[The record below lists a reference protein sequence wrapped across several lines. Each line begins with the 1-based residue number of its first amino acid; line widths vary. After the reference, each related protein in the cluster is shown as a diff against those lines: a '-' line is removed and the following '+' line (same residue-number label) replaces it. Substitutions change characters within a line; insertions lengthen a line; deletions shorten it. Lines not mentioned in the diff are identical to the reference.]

1 LGWSCLIRTVHLC
14 KVYGN
19 GARALDNVSLQVNRG
34 EFVFVM
40 GKSGAGKS
48 TLFWVLSGQIRPTS
62 GSVFVSDRSIAR
74 ASSGV
79 IARLRRQM
87 GLVPQDLKLLERRT
101 AYENVAFAM
110 QVIER
115 PESEIRERTGE
126 VLAMVGLAGRED
138 AYPSELS
145 GGEQQR
151 VAIARAIVN
160 YPKIILADEP
170 TGNLDARTAGGILEI
185 LERLNDQGA
194 TVLVATHNESLVES
208 RNHRVIYLERG
219 SVRIDTGERPLWGG
233 LQ

>member
-1 LGWSCLIRTVHLC
+1 MIRTVHLS
-14 KVYGN
+14 KVYGK
-19 GARALDNVSLQVNRG
+19 GARALDDVSLQINRG

-48 TLFWVLSGQIRPTS
+48 TLFWVLSGQVRPTS
-62 GSVFVSDRSIAR
+62 GSVFVNDKSIAR
-74 ASSGV
+74 ATSGV

-115 PESEIRERTGE
+115 PECEIKERVRE

-138 AYPSELS
+138 AYPNQLS

-160 YPKIILADEP
+160 GPQIILADEP
-170 TGNLDARTAGGILEI
+170 TGNLDSKTAEDILKI
-185 LERLNDQGA
+185 LERLNRKGT

-208 RNHRVIYLERG
+208 RNHRVVYLERG
-219 SVRIDTGERPLWGG
+219 RVRIDTGGRPLWGD

>member
-1 LGWSCLIRTVHLC
+1 MIRTVHLC

-19 GARALDNVSLQVNRG
+19 GARALDDVSLQISRG
-34 EFVFVM
+34 EFVFLM

-48 TLFWVLSGQIRPTS
+48 TLFWVLSGQARPTS
-62 GSVFVSDRSIAR
+62 GSVFVDDKSIAR

-79 IARLRRQM
+79 ISRLRRQM
-87 GLVPQDLKLLERRT
+87 GLVPQDLKLLDRRT

-115 PESEIRERTGE
+115 PEPEIRERVRE
-126 VLAMVGLAGRED
+126 ALAMVGLAGRQD

-160 YPKIILADEP
+160 APQIILADEP
-170 TGNLDARTAGGILEI
+170 TGNLDARNAEEILKI
-185 LERLNDQGA
+185 LERLNKQGT

-219 SVRIDTGERPLWGG
+219 KVRIDTGERPLWGD

>member
-1 LGWSCLIRTVHLC
+1 VDD
-14 KVYGN
+14 K
-19 GARALDNVSLQVNRG
+19 
-34 EFVFVM
+34 
-40 GKSGAGKS
+40 
-48 TLFWVLSGQIRPTS
+48 
-62 GSVFVSDRSIAR
+62 SIAR

-79 IARLRRQM
+79 ISRLRRQM
-87 GLVPQDLKLLERRT
+87 GLVPQDLKLLDRRT

-115 PESEIRERTGE
+115 PEPEIRERVRE
-126 VLAMVGLAGRED
+126 ALAMVGLAGRQD

-160 YPKIILADEP
+160 APQIILADEP
-170 TGNLDARTAGGILEI
+170 TGNLDARNAEEILKI
-185 LERLNDQGA
+185 LERLNKQGT

-219 SVRIDTGERPLWGG
+219 KVRIDTGERPLWGD

>member
-1 LGWSCLIRTVHLC
+1 LIRTVHLC

>member
-1 LGWSCLIRTVHLC
+1 MGWSCLIRTVHLC

>member
-1 LGWSCLIRTVHLC
+1 LIRTVHLS
-14 KVYGN
+14 KVYGK
-19 GARALDNVSLQVNRG
+19 GARALDDVSLQINRG

-48 TLFWVLSGQIRPTS
+48 TLFWVLSGQVRPTS
-62 GSVFVSDRSIAR
+62 GSVFVNDKSIAR
-74 ASSGV
+74 ATSGV

-115 PESEIRERTGE
+115 PECEIKERVRE

-138 AYPSELS
+138 AYPNQLS

-160 YPKIILADEP
+160 GPQIILADEP
-170 TGNLDARTAGGILEI
+170 TGNLDSKTAEDILKI
-185 LERLNDQGA
+185 LERLNRKGT

-208 RNHRVIYLERG
+208 RNHRVVYLERG
-219 SVRIDTGERPLWGG
+219 RVRIDTGGRPLWGD

>member
-1 LGWSCLIRTVHLC
+1 MGWSCLIRTVHLC

-34 EFVFVM
+34 EYRCSLVEER
-40 GKSGAGKS
+40 AGKS

-194 TVLVATHNESLVES
+194 TVLVAPTTNRWS
-208 RNHRVIYLERG
+208 RAGITG
-219 SVRIDTGERPLWGG
+219 SSIWSAGASE
-233 LQ
+233 

>member
-1 LGWSCLIRTVHLC
+1 
-14 KVYGN
+14 VYGK
-19 GARALDNVSLQVNRG
+19 GARALDDVSLQINRG

-48 TLFWVLSGQIRPTS
+48 TLFWVLSGQVRPTS
-62 GSVFVSDRSIAR
+62 GSVFVNDKSIAR
-74 ASSGV
+74 ATSGV

-115 PESEIRERTGE
+115 PECEIKERVRE

-138 AYPSELS
+138 AYPNQLS

-160 YPKIILADEP
+160 GPQIILADEP
-170 TGNLDARTAGGILEI
+170 TGNLDSKTAEDILKI
-185 LERLNDQGA
+185 LERLNRKGT

-208 RNHRVIYLERG
+208 RNHRVVYLERG
-219 SVRIDTGERPLWGG
+219 RVRIDTGGRPLWGD

>member
-1 LGWSCLIRTVHLC
+1 MIRTVHLS
-14 KVYGN
+14 KVYGK
-19 GARALDNVSLQVNRG
+19 GARALDDVSLQINRG

-40 GKSGAGKS
+40 GRSGAGKS
-48 TLFWVLSGQIRPTS
+48 TLFWVLSGQVRPTS
-62 GSVFVSDRSIAR
+62 GSVFVNDKSIAR
-74 ASSGV
+74 ATSGV

-115 PESEIRERTGE
+115 PECEIKERVRE

-138 AYPSELS
+138 AYPNQLS

-160 YPKIILADEP
+160 GPQIILADEP
-170 TGNLDARTAGGILEI
+170 TGNLDSKTAEDILKI
-185 LERLNDQGA
+185 LERLNRKGT

-208 RNHRVIYLERG
+208 RNHRVVYLERG
-219 SVRIDTGERPLWGG
+219 RVRIDTGGRPLWGD

>member
-1 LGWSCLIRTVHLC
+1 MIRTVHLC

-160 YPKIILADEP
+160 YPKIILADQP
-170 TGNLDARTAGGILEI
+170 TGNLDARTAGGILDI

>member
-1 LGWSCLIRTVHLC
+1 MGWSCLIRTVHLC

-101 AYENVAFAM
+101 A
-110 QVIER
+110 
-115 PESEIRERTGE
+115 
-126 VLAMVGLAGRED
+126 
-138 AYPSELS
+138 
-145 GGEQQR
+145 
-151 VAIARAIVN
+151 
-160 YPKIILADEP
+160 
-170 TGNLDARTAGGILEI
+170 
-185 LERLNDQGA
+185 
-194 TVLVATHNESLVES
+194 
-208 RNHRVIYLERG
+208 
-219 SVRIDTGERPLWGG
+219 
-233 LQ
+233 

>member
-1 LGWSCLIRTVHLC
+1 MIRTVHLC

>member
-1 LGWSCLIRTVHLC
+1 
-14 KVYGN
+14 
-19 GARALDNVSLQVNRG
+19 
-34 EFVFVM
+34 
-40 GKSGAGKS
+40 
-48 TLFWVLSGQIRPTS
+48 
-62 GSVFVSDRSIAR
+62 
-74 ASSGV
+74 
-79 IARLRRQM
+79 
-87 GLVPQDLKLLERRT
+87 
-101 AYENVAFAM
+101 M